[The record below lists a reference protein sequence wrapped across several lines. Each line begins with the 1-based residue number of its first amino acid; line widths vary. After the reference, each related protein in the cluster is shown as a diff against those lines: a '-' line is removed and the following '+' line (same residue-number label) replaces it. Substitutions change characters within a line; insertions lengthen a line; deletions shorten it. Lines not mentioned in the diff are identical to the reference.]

1 MTWNLSNVPIVN
13 IQKNIIHFIL
23 NSFISLS
30 VLHLKSPALR
40 FWKKGKNSL
49 GWVESYS
56 YVIIENSTLEI
67 MVSTQ
72 TPLTCSRND
81 NLLPQSLLYNI
92 ISSKLA
98 EAFELTNLHA
108 KLCDY
113 KDNLRLTKVCFHWGK
128 ERAWGIL
135 HYHDGITIC

>member
-113 KDNLRLTKVCFHWGK
+113 KDNLAFLKVCRKLEQKSFPAGEVFPW
-128 ERAWGIL
+128 
-135 HYHDGITIC
+135 